1 MNSRRSAKSLVEMLV
16 LMSILSVVL
25 GTVATTL
32 VALFKTDRQIRR
44 DLAQQT
50 TLARLDGRFR
60 SDVHAARSCQIE
72 EGCALAMPDG
82 RVVHYTPD
90 GPRLRREVRRAD
102 AVEHRDAFVLPD
114 TAIIRFE
121 QPQEY
126 GGKLL
131 RMLLAAKEDADKPF
145 LTPVRPA
152 TIDAVIGISTL
163 NREKSP

>member
-1 MNSRRSAKSLVEMLV
+1 MNCRRSAKSLIEMLM

-25 GTVATTL
+25 ATVATTL

-60 SDVHAARSCQIE
+60 SDVHAAKSCQIG
-72 EGCALAMPDG
+72 EGCALALPDG
-82 RVVHYTPD
+82 CVVHYTPD
-90 GPRLRREVRRAD
+90 GPRLRREVRLAD

-114 TAIIRFE
+114 TAVIRFE

-126 GGKLL
+126 SGKVL
-131 RMLLAAKEDADKPF
+131 RLSLAAKEDADKPF

-152 TIDAVIGISTL
+152 TIDAVIGLSAA
-163 NREKSP
+163 RKEAAP